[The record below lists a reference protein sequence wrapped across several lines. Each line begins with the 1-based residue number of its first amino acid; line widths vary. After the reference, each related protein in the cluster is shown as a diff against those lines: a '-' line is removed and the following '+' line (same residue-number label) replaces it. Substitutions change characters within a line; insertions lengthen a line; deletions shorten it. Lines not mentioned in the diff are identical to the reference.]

1 MLIFNVN
8 MNVLLA
14 LKDTYSIVH
23 ICTETAAVTLNQ
35 IICYEN
41 DDFWFCAF
49 FAFRRQNKFPAIMS
63 EFARQSEWRLPFLF
77 LAKVNWNSLQNVPR

>member
-1 MLIFNVN
+1 MLIFNVD

-14 LKDTYSIVH
+14 LKDTYSVVH

-63 EFARQSEWRLPFLF
+63 EFARQSE
-77 LAKVNWNSLQNVPR
+77 